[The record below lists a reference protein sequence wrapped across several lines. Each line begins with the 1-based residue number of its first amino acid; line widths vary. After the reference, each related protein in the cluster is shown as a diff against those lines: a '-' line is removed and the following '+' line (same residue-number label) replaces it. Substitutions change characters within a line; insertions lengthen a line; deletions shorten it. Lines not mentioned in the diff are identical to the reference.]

1 MAGPGRRKT
10 DAATLEPSGRDEKL
24 ALEQLAF
31 AVRNMKPSSYTMP
44 VLAAI
49 IAVMFHHW
57 IAWPPLIA
65 WVASVAITM
74 VPQGFFA
81 HRFLA
86 ELPEK
91 GYAKWNARFVAC
103 FLVFGIAWNAMPI
116 VLWAPHD
123 DLNHML
129 LILLFAATLAGNT
142 ALVSASRPLAVT
154 GFLTY
159 SPAMLAIPLF
169 AQGGP
174 IYLGLALLSLAY
186 IAYMGH
192 LSLQIYTTVRDML
205 LLRSDKNDLIIALG
219 NAKSDS
225 DTARYRAEA
234 ASRAK
239 SQFLANMS
247 HELRTPLNAILGFS
261 EIIASRTFAES
272 IEKHVEYADL
282 IHKSGRHLL
291 ALINDILDLA
301 KIEAGALSL
310 KETDFDLGQVVA
322 EETALMEPK
331 ADSGGFVLKTD
342 IARNL
347 PFINADERA
356 MKQIV
361 LNLLSNAAK
370 FTPQGGTIT
379 AFVRPAA
386 GASISFGV
394 ADTGVGIAPEDQ
406 ARVFEDFGQG
416 QHDVVTTEKSTGL
429 GLPIVKGLVEAH
441 GGRIALESKV
451 GVGTTVTVYLPP
463 NRARPRAEKAA

>member
-1 MAGPGRRKT
+1 MAGSAVPNPSAEKT
-10 DAATLEPSGRDEKL
+10 VTERDEKL

-31 AVRNMKPSSYTMP
+31 AARNMRPSPYTMP
-44 VLAAI
+44 VLAAV
-49 IAVMFHHW
+49 IAMMFHRW
-57 IAWPPLIA
+57 IAWPPLVA
-65 WVASVAITM
+65 WVGAVTLTM
-74 VPQGFFA
+74 IPQAFIVP
-81 HRFLA
+81 RFLA
-86 ELPEK
+86 EAPEE
-91 GYAKWNARFVAC
+91 GYAKWRGGFIAC
-103 FLVFGIAWNAMPI
+103 FVVFGIAWNAMPF

-142 ALVSASRPLAVT
+142 ALVSASRPLAII

-192 LSLQIYTTVRDML
+192 LSQQIYLTVRDML

-219 NAKSDS
+219 KAKGDS

-261 EIIASRTFAES
+261 EIITSRTFAES
-272 IEKHVEYADL
+272 LDKHVEYADL

-310 KETDFDLGQVVA
+310 KETDFDLAQVIA
-322 EETALMEPK
+322 DETALMAPK
-331 ADSGGFVLKTD
+331 AQSGGFALVTD
-342 IARNL
+342 IQPKL

-356 MKQIV
+356 IKQIM

-370 FTPQGGTIT
+370 FTPAGGTIT
-379 AFVRPAA
+379 AFARAAA

-441 GGRIALESKV
+441 GGRITLESKV
-451 GVGTTVTVYLPP
+451 GHGTTLTVFLPP